1 MSNQYVPYI
10 TDNEEV
16 KELILEVWE
25 HKDEGMHAWKQ
36 VTEGYVTIE
45 SENDGDEDF
54 ILVQIVDKIDF
65 LGYPFGNVY
74 GFDIL
79 YEDEIEKLK
88 TTA

>member
-1 MSNQYVPYI
+1 MNNQYVPYI

-16 KELILEVWE
+16 KELIFHVWE
-25 HKDEGMHAWKQ
+25 NKEDGTHAWKH

-45 SENDGDEDF
+45 PENDGDEDY

-74 GFDIL
+74 GFEIL